1 MYGDFS
7 NFYDRLTDD
16 VGYKKRTEYLLELFG
31 KFDRRPTLLLDLAC
45 GTGGF
50 SNCFAKS
57 GIQVIGVD
65 ISPDMLCKARE
76 NSLALGLDVLY
87 LCQDMTELDLFGTV
101 DGAVCCLDSLNHL
114 TDYED
119 LCAAISKV
127 SLFLEKDRLF
137 IFDVNS
143 VYKHREVLGNNTFV
157 SDEEDIY
164 LVWQNGYDE
173 AEKTVDISLDFFE
186 RCGEDC
192 YDRTTEYIKERAYT
206 ESELCSALKRAGLE
220 IVGVFGDMGVL
231 PPSENE
237 ERLIYV
243 TRKV

>member
-16 VGYKKRTEYLLELFG
+16 VGYQKRTEYLLELFSR
-31 KFDRRPTLLLDLAC
+31 FDRKPALLLDLAC

-50 SNCFAKS
+50 SNCFAQK
-57 GIQVIGVD
+57 GVQVIGVD

-76 NSLALGLDVLY
+76 NSADLGLDVLY

-119 LCAAISKV
+119 LCAAVSKV

-164 LVWQNGYDE
+164 LVWQNEYDE
-173 AEKTVDISLDFFE
+173 DEKTVDISLDFFE
-186 RCGEDC
+186 KSGEDC
-192 YDRTTEYIKERAYT
+192 YNRTTEYITERAYT
-206 ESELCSALKRAGLE
+206 ENELSAAIEAAGLE